1 METPYVV
8 KDQENIKSALKNLI
22 GEIVCVSWV
31 ADRTQLRTNFDPQI
45 SVQAKLE
52 CSFATGKF
60 RVLVDHNIYSYFYE
74 DNVWRLGQKTGKNAV
89 IFIDK

>member
-22 GEIVCVSWV
+22 GETVCVSWV
-31 ADRTQLRTNFDPQI
+31 TDRTQLRKNFEPQI

-52 CSFATGKF
+52 GSFETGAF
-60 RVLVDHNIYSYFYE
+60 RVLVDDNIYSYFYE
-74 DNVWRLGQKTGKNAV
+74 DNVWCLAQNTGKRAV